1 MKLSEQSRRAAREAY
16 YQTISAQMAGGR
28 MRIFSANEE
37 LLATIPFPEDVAIS
51 TDKGF
56 TYHNLKEVDVQKI
69 GDPTRFVVE
78 SQDGTVVLEGTVG
91 TSDSSDMMVDEQY
104 ARLFP
109 GVKFGINEFA
119 YSRA

>member
-16 YQTISAQMAGGR
+16 YQTIAAQIANGS
-28 MRIFSANEE
+28 MRIFAANEE
-37 LLATIPFPEDVAIS
+37 LLVEIPFPEDIAIS

-56 TYHNLKEVDVQKI
+56 TYHNLKEVDVQKV
-69 GDPTRFVVE
+69 GDPTKFVVL
-78 SQDGTVVLEGTVG
+78 SHDGVAVLEGTVG
-91 TSDSSDMMVDEQY
+91 TNDSSDMMVDERY

-109 GVKFGINEFA
+109 GMKFGINEFA